1 MLESIVEPLLQAS
14 APFRVEDDPLLALPA
29 YIRSKIRISRELPHA
44 SKVFASE
51 IMHGAP
57 HLPKEYLDEL
67 NAQAQRNVTCLQTWI
82 DRGQLAPV
90 DPHHLLFAIWAATQ
104 TYADFDWQ
112 ISQAE
117 ALFADERDFIAN
129 AAQFSAF
136 LFHELGDLNWA
147 GFYLNRNEELVLGP
161 FQGKVAC
168 VRIPFSKG
176 VCGAAAR
183 TRLTQRVDDVHAF
196 PGHIACDSASSS
208 ELVVPLLKDGRLVAV
223 LDLDSPSVARFSAE
237 DQAGIEGLVE
247 IFLRLTDC

>member
-1 MLESIVEPLLQAS
+1 MIDLQQSGAGL
-14 APFRVEDDPLLALPA
+14 AGYALLAA
-29 YIRSKIRISRELPHA
+29 
-44 SKVFASE
+44 
-51 IMHGAP
+51 
-57 HLPKEYLDEL
+57 
-67 NAQAQRNVTCLQTWI
+67 
-82 DRGQLAPV
+82 
-90 DPHHLLFAIWAATQ
+90 
-104 TYADFDWQ
+104 
-112 ISQAE
+112 QAE

-223 LDLDSPSVARFSAE
+223 PRSGQPERGALQRRGPGRDRRPGGDIPAPDGLLSDAFRLSLRACRGSVVPGSSACIAGRSSIRAKCAARAGQRCSSRFSPA
-237 DQAGIEGLVE
+237 
-247 IFLRLTDC
+247 